1 MQDNLKAFLDAKVA
15 QYNQPGFIANDPIS
29 IPHMFTKKQDIEIM
43 GFWAATL
50 AWGQRPTII
59 RKCKELI
66 TLMDGAPHDFI
77 MNHEEIDLKKLL
89 HFKHRT
95 FNDIDTLYFIA
106 FFRAHYENHE
116 SLESAFIQQEEQT
129 KSAVMLRHS
138 KRAGHAFPLT
148 PREPQGDRPNFEE
161 APDEPI
167 ERYLNYF
174 RRYFFSLPDY
184 PHRTKKHVSSPSQ
197 KSTCKRLNMFLRWM
211 VRNDNKAVDFGIW
224 KQIKPADLIVPCDLH
239 VDRVA
244 RHLKLITRKQTDW
257 QTAIE
262 LTRRLREFDPADP
275 VKYDFALFG
284 LGIEERWGR
293 DAILPILP

>member
-1 MQDNLKAFLDAKVA
+1 MQDNLKSFLDAKVA
-15 QYNQPGFIANDPIS
+15 QYNQPGFIANDPVS
-29 IPHMFTKKQDIEIM
+29 IPHLFTKKQDIEIM

-59 RKCKELI
+59 KKCKELI
-66 TLMDGAPHDFI
+66 TLMDSAPYDFI

-106 FFRAHYENHE
+106 FFRYHYERHE
-116 SLESAFIQQEEQT
+116 SLETAFIPGEEQ
-129 KSAVMLRHS
+129 KSVVMLKPS
-138 KRAGHAFPLT
+138 KHVGQASTRALRQAQSDSLDDAE
-148 PREPQGDRPNFEE
+148 EPVET
-161 APDEPI
+161 
-167 ERYLNYF
+167 YLNHF
-174 RRYFFSLPDY
+174 RQYFFSLPDY

-197 KSTCKRLNMFLRWM
+197 KSTSKRLNMFLRWM
-211 VRNDNKAVDFGIW
+211 VRKDNKGVDFGIW
-224 KQIKPADLIVPCDLH
+224 NQIKPSDLIMPCDLH

-262 LTRRLREFDPADP
+262 LTQRLREFDPADP

-284 LGIEERWGR
+284 LGIEERWGSG
-293 DAILPILP
+293 AILPIL